1 MESLNHAHLQTMGGE
16 TGHLLPSCPSPL
28 LSLAHLQAV
37 GGETVYL
44 DLGGLTARRGQGWG
58 RGVCGG
64 GGGG

>member
-1 MESLNHAHLQTMGGE
+1 MGGE